1 MPALDVY
8 YRRVDFVP
16 PAARTQVHDEVNI
29 SKPKEEAAEWYQDIM
44 ENCLDLEVESVAEP
58 GVGRNWTEA
67 KAEQDEKEVYID
79 WVKRGQPIDELF
91 A

>member
-1 MPALDVY
+1 MRCFHL
-8 YRRVDFVP
+8 F
-16 PAARTQVHDEVNI
+16 EVWPR
-29 SKPKEEAAEWYQDIM
+29 S
-44 ENCLDLEVESVAEP
+44 LEVESVAEP